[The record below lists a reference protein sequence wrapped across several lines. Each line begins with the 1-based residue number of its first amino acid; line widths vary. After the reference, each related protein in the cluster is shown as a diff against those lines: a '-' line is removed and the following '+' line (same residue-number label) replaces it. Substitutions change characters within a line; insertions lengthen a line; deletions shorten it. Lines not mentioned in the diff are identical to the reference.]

1 MELVTPGIGLII
13 WQTIVFLAV
22 FGILAAF
29 VWRPITDAL
38 RTRESFIQDSL
49 DAAENAKKKI
59 EELKQDNEYLLEE
72 ARLERDKM
80 IKDATEIANKI
91 KEDAKDET
99 SKITAKMIED
109 AKSVINTEKNAAL
122 ADVKNLVAELSLDI
136 AEKVLKGSLADK
148 KAQETLVKDLVKDI
162 KVN

>member
-13 WQTIVFLAV
+13 WQTVIFLAV

-72 ARLERDKM
+72 ARIERDNM
-80 IKDATEIANKI
+80 IKDATQIASQI
-91 KEDAKDET
+91 KEDAKEDT

-109 AKSVINTEKNAAL
+109 AKAVINTEKNAAL

-136 AEKVLKGSLADK
+136 AEKVLKNSLADK

>member
-136 AEKVLKGSLADK
+136 AE
-148 KAQETLVKDLVKDI
+148 
-162 KVN
+162 

>member
-1 MELVTPGIGLII
+1 MELVTPGLGLII
-13 WQTIVFLAV
+13 WQLVVFLAV

-72 ARLERDKM
+72 ARIERDKM

-148 KAQETLVKDLVKDI
+148 KAQETLVKNLVKDI

>member
-13 WQTIVFLAV
+13 WQTIIFLAV

-72 ARLERDKM
+72 ARIERDKM

-91 KEDAKDET
+91 KDDAKEET
-99 SKITAKMIED
+99 SKITAKMIDD

-136 AEKVLKGSLADK
+136 AEKVLKNSLSDK
-148 KAQETLVKDLVKDI
+148 KAQETLVKDLIKDI

>member
-136 AEKVLKGSLADK
+136 AEKLLKGSLADK

>member
-1 MELVTPGIGLII
+1 MDLVTPGLGLII
-13 WQTIVFLAV
+13 WQIVVFLAV